1 MSAHADADAPLPC
14 VVCKVAPRDTLP
26 RGCGHLYMC
35 YDCAVAGTQ
44 CPVCKVAYRAKGLI
58 RVYG

>member
-1 MSAHADADAPLPC
+1 MSAHADAAPLPC

-35 YDCAVAGTQ
+35 YDCAVAGRQ